1 MFYIYNV
8 LLFYFLWNECIIYLF
23 VKIIIIN
30 FMLNLF
36 VFDYSNFRVLEEK
49 IVDWEREFL
58 FLLINNNVE
67 F

>member
-1 MFYIYNV
+1 MYY
-8 LLFYFLWNECIIYLF
+8 YFIILRNECIIYLF

-36 VFDYSNFRVLEEK
+36 VFEYSNFRVLEEK

>member
-1 MFYIYNV
+1 MYY
-8 LLFYFLWNECIIYLF
+8 YFIILRNECIIYLF

>member
-1 MFYIYNV
+1 
-8 LLFYFLWNECIIYLF
+8 
-23 VKIIIIN
+23 
-30 FMLNLF
+30 MLNLF

-67 F
+67 FQGKFIGKLI